1 MPLAL
6 IDCNSFYASC
16 ERVFRPDL
24 IGKPIVVLSNND
36 GCIIAMSSE
45 AKKLNIPRGTPLF
58 KLQNL
63 FKANDVKIF
72 SSNYTLYGDLSKR
85 IMNIIMD
92 SSHSVEVYSIDEAFA
107 EWEYLDVI
115 DEAYKLRKKIF
126 SWVGMP
132 VSIGIAETKTLAK
145 IANHIGKKCNS
156 GLFQITEEI
165 REKILKDTPIEEVW
179 GVGRQIS
186 LFLRSRKIFTAYDF
200 IQLEDWWIK
209 KNLSIVSLRTK
220 WELEGRRSIEMEE
233 ESKENRAIISS
244 KSFGSP
250 IEDVED
256 LLQATKS
263 YVHEAFHKMI
273 KQKLKAKS
281 IIFALTT
288 NQFRTNDKQYRN
300 SITMDLPDYS
310 DYLPDFIKAAEK
322 GIRQI
327 FISGYK
333 YKKTSVM
340 LINLLLT
347 KEITP
352 DLFTLKDPREEKIQ
366 SSMNEINTRYGKG
379 TIGCNITCSKTNKWN
394 MKREFLSP
402 RYTTNWKELP
412 KIN

>member
-85 IMNIIMD
+85 IMHIIME

-107 EWEYLDVI
+107 EWDYLEAI

-156 GLFQITEEI
+156 GLSQITEDI
-165 REKILKDTPIEEVW
+165 REEILKDTPIEEVW

-244 KSFGSP
+244 KSFGTP
-250 IEDVED
+250 IEDIED

-322 GIRQI
+322 GLRQI

-352 DLFTLKDPREEKIQ
+352 DLFSLKDPREEKIQ
-366 SSMNEINTRYGKG
+366 NSMNEINTRYGKG
-379 TIGCNITCSKTNKWN
+379 TIGCNITCSKTNKWS

-402 RYTTNWKELP
+402 QYTTNWKELP